1 MSSIAL
7 ADRLDQ
13 AIKVLIASSNG
24 DLPTTNPKISG
35 LRRIAA
41 ELRSLPSPDFK
52 ADLKAQL
59 LEHALGG
66 PCGAPCFP
74 SSGSSRNRPCPLFSG
89 AGRSGCPVQGS
100 NLVLSFLA
108 HAAGV
113 AFLLSSGLW
122 MAQHKLI
129 HQEMVVSLVTDSHPY
144 SLPGAPAQ
152 SHGGGGGGDRDK
164 FHASRGHA
172 PRFAAKQALAE
183 ELEVERAQGLARVG
197 VAALAEASIESA
209 AG

>member
-74 SSGSSRNRPCPLFSG
+74 SSGGSRNRPCPLFSG

-129 HQEMVVSLVTDSHPY
+129 HQEMVVSRRRRCL
-144 SLPGAPAQ
+144 SLADHT
-152 SHGGGGGGDRDK
+152 S
-164 FHASRGHA
+164 
-172 PRFAAKQALAE
+172 AAAWLRIR
-183 ELEVERAQGLARVG
+183 ERATCRTCR
-197 VAALAEASIESA
+197 SA
-209 AG
+209 AR